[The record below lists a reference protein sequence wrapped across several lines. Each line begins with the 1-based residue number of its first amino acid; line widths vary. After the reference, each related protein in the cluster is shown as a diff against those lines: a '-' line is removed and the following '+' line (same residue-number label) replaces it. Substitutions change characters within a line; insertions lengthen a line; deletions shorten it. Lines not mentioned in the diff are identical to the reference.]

1 LCYVLDHEQQFE
13 SYLKLSYEIKLL
25 VITSGKKRDNMD
37 IFKLLNDCIEKP
49 YRAHF
54 LNREYNHHVYAKAP
68 ALAYSFHELGDEASL
83 MGSAAILPD

>member
-1 LCYVLDHEQQFE
+1 
-13 SYLKLSYEIKLL
+13 
-25 VITSGKKRDNMD
+25 MD

-68 ALAYSFHELGDEASL
+68 ALAYSFQELGDEVSL
-83 MGSAAILPD
+83 VGILLLIQQYFDMLDLSENSCSKRRLTHLNGLPCPLI

>member
-25 VITSGKKRDNMD
+25 VITKD

-68 ALAYSFHELGDEASL
+68 ALAYSFHELGDEATL
-83 MGSAAILPD
+83 MGSAVILPD

>member
-1 LCYVLDHEQQFE
+1 
-13 SYLKLSYEIKLL
+13 
-25 VITSGKKRDNMD
+25 MD

-83 MGSAAILPD
+83 MGSAAILPDQRLLVQQYLDIVDYVGSLYDQ